1 MSHPLDRGVWN
12 ALNTRL
18 SSFATLDSNAHAARI
33 DPEVGVFLACADDTS
48 DSIAALSERAPIRA
62 RL

>member
-33 DPEVGVFLACADDTS
+33 DP
-48 DSIAALSERAPIRA
+48 
-62 RL
+62 